1 MDNMEYKNKY
11 KQLEE
16 QYYQE
21 KRDIQ
26 RQQKKLDEQV
36 VQFRRETNQLV
47 DKVMYLTKNDDWNKQ
62 QFYRNMEESEVSIRQ
77 EGRRYSQQLEEEEQQ
92 LTKNYRKDL
101 ENLDEQRQAQR

>member
-77 EGRRYSQQLEEEEQQ
+77 EGRRYSQQLEEEQ
-92 LTKNYRKDL
+92 LTKSYRKDL

>member
-1 MDNMEYKNKY
+1 MDNIEYKNKY

-77 EGRRYSQQLEEEEQQ
+77 EGRRYSQQLEEEEEQ
-92 LTKNYRKDL
+92 LTKSYRKDL

>member
-62 QFYRNMEESEVSIRQ
+62 PFYRNMEESEVSIRQ

>member
-77 EGRRYSQQLEEEEQQ
+77 EGRRYSQQLEEEEQ
-92 LTKNYRKDL
+92 LTKSYRKDL

>member
-77 EGRRYSQQLEEEEQQ
+77 EGHRYSQQLEEEEQQ

>member
-1 MDNMEYKNKY
+1 MDNIEYKNKY

-77 EGRRYSQQLEEEEQQ
+77 EGRRYSQQLEEEQ
-92 LTKNYRKDL
+92 LTKSYRKDL

>member
-77 EGRRYSQQLEEEEQQ
+77 EGRRYSQQLEEEEEQ
-92 LTKNYRKDL
+92 LTKSYRKDL

>member
-1 MDNMEYKNKY
+1 
-11 KQLEE
+11 
-16 QYYQE
+16 
-21 KRDIQ
+21 
-26 RQQKKLDEQV
+26 
-36 VQFRRETNQLV
+36 
-47 DKVMYLTKNDDWNKQ
+47 MYLTKNDDWNKQ

>member
-1 MDNMEYKNKY
+1 MDNIEYKNKY

-77 EGRRYSQQLEEEEQQ
+77 EGRRYSQQLEEEEQ
-92 LTKNYRKDL
+92 LTKSYRKDL